1 MDIQF
6 IGEKSAILNWYI
18 TKYTTKAEK
27 SHSNAAF
34 AEVTSTKSLAS
45 RLWNVALRS
54 LSNRECGAMEVS
66 DTLLGISLYE
76 TDPETVFR
84 WADVN
89 MIRSRK
95 VRNFQE
101 INDLPEDSEDLFH
114 ASWIDTYYPN
124 RPVDLEDTNLY
135 DFLAWYDIG
144 SDEPKRSAIY
154 FPFFDRFLKKR
165 SNPYLTGFW
174 KTVPNHTFLF
184 QYIYHCHMKSIAFS
198 MIFHSTT
205 WNSMLKL
212 LKECKKYSVN
222 TYA

>member
-1 MDIQF
+1 MQ
-6 IGEKSAILNWYI
+6 GGNESRGHL
-18 TKYTTKAEK
+18 
-27 SHSNAAF
+27 S
-34 AEVTSTKSLAS
+34 STH
-45 RLWNVALRS
+45 RLPSWNVALRN

-114 ASWIDTYYPN
+114 ALWIDTYYPN

-135 DFLAWYDIG
+135 DFLAWYM
-144 SDEPKRSAIY
+144 
-154 FPFFDRFLKKR
+154 
-165 SNPYLTGFW
+165 T
-174 KTVPNHTFLF
+174 
-184 QYIYHCHMKSIAFS
+184 
-198 MIFHSTT
+198 
-205 WNSMLKL
+205 
-212 LKECKKYSVN
+212 
-222 TYA
+222 

>member
-1 MDIQF
+1 MTSLVPLVNDYNPATLLVWQGNMDIQF
-6 IGEKSAILNWYI
+6 IGEKSAILNWY
-18 TKYTTKAEK
+18 TMKYTTKAEK

-34 AEVTSTKSLAS
+34 AEVTSIKSLAS

-76 TDPETVFR
+76 TDPETVLR
-84 WADVN
+84 WAYVN

-95 VRNFQE
+95 VRNLQE

-124 RPVDLEDTNLY
+124 RPADLVDTNLY

-154 FPFFDRFLKKR
+154 FPFFDRFLKKD
-165 SNPYLTGFW
+165 
-174 KTVPNHTFLF
+174 H
-184 QYIYHCHMKSIAFS
+184 IHI
-198 MIFHSTT
+198 
-205 WNSMLKL
+205 
-212 LKECKKYSVN
+212 
-222 TYA
+222 